1 MTKFIIVKK
10 NAIQISGNYEDAI
23 EQIINAF
30 ILNNLGSLNL
40 RSILNLIGSTLDI
53 TSRNKNDFKLL
64 FTQALDL
71 GLETVGQF
79 QAIQINREDARYSL
93 PETRLQTL
101 LDLLFESEYFVRI
114 GPDHDFYYT
123 DKFYQWFDQEIV
135 NIVVGG
141 KSSDDD
147 LLMQLAKTFKL
158 QNHDHISQAYASI
171 LSQCVFRSKNIEEA
185 ASAVVY
191 H

>member
-40 RSILNLIGSTLDI
+40 RSILNLVSNSLD
-53 TSRNKNDFKLL
+53 TTGRNKYDFRVLL
-64 FTQALDL
+64 TQALDL
-71 GLETVGQF
+71 GLEVVGQF
-79 QAIQINREDARYSL
+79 QAIQINRESTHYIL
-93 PETRLQTL
+93 PETRLQIL
-101 LDLLFESEYFVRI
+101 LDLLFESEYLVRI
-114 GPDHDFYYT
+114 GPDHDIYYT
-123 DKFYQWFDQEIV
+123 DKFYQWFDQEIMS
-135 NIVVGG
+135 IVIGG

-147 LLMQLAKTFKL
+147 LLMQMAKSFR
-158 QNHDHISQAYASI
+158 QHNQEHISQAYVSI
-171 LSQCVFRSKNIEEA
+171 ISQCMSRNKSVEEIA
-185 ASAVVY
+185 PAIVY